1 MSFDGE
7 FIVKF
12 IAESAGNGKQPI
24 EAAKEE
30 ISKID
35 ISLLEAEKL
44 KLRRM
49 KLISVLEH
57 FGDESHKRRRGVCI
71 PASDDIDTS
80 SDEFSSLQ
88 ERIKRAISE
97 KGPLNVNEL
106 IRTVGSY
113 DEDFLIMRAVKLL
126 GEREVISRDDNGRVQ
141 PGKNW

>member
-12 IAESAGNGKQPI
+12 IAESAGNGKEPI

-49 KLISVLEH
+49 KLISVLDH
-57 FGDESHKRRRGVCI
+57 FGDESHKRRRGAAVLASEDI
-71 PASDDIDTS
+71 DLSSDD
-80 SDEFSSLQ
+80 FNSLQ
-88 ERIKRAISE
+88 DRIKQAISNN
-97 KGPLNVNEL
+97 GPLNVSEL